1 MNTGRAREYMAAAFA
16 LILVLIML
24 GVASQV
30 FGWNI
35 PLLTPF
41 IDSLT
46 G

>member
-1 MNTGRAREYMAAAFA
+1 MKFGKVREFTAALFA

-35 PLLTPF
+35 PVLTPF
-41 IDSLT
+41 INSLT